1 MAHVERRRRNGQS
14 AWRARYR
21 APDGRERS
29 KTFRRRADAER
40 FLTTVEASKLRGD
53 WIDPVRGRITYR
65 EWSERY
71 FAHAL
76 HKRPTT
82 LARDHCVNEKHLLPA
97 LGEQRLA
104 SLTPLETLSAGSVRT
119 DYAVLRAIL
128 NAAVEAEILAVS
140 PCRGVRLPPQRRYL
154 PRFLSA
160 DELQRLAD
168 ATPAEYRPMIYLA
181 GVLGLRWSEIAGLR
195 VGRLDF
201 LRGTLA
207 VVETCAEVEGRV
219 MFADVKTAAS
229 RRTLA
234 LPPFLVE
241 LLAAHLAA
249 RGRPGPEELVFV
261 APEGGP
267 LRRTLFR
274 TRVFDPA
281 KRAAGLD
288 DSVTFHGLR
297 HSAVGADDRGRRA
310 HRGDQAAPRPLV
322 DPHDVGRLRVAVARR
337 RRCRHRPAE
346 RAVRVPP
353 HSGGSAER
361 EGTASGGQVSS
372 STIRSASAVAP
383 RSR

>member
-1 MAHVERRRRNGQS
+1 MAHVERRHRKGQ
-14 AWRARYR
+14 AVWRARYR
-21 APDGRERS
+21 APDGLERS
-29 KTFRRRADAER
+29 KTFRRRADAEH
-40 FLTTVEASKLRGD
+40 FLTTVEASKVRGD

-97 LGEQRLA
+97 IGERRLA
-104 SLTPLETLSAGSVRT
+104 SLTPLDIRRVVQQMSETLSPGSVRT

-140 PCRGVRLPPQRRYL
+140 PCRGVRLPAQRRYL

-168 ATPAEYRPMIYLA
+168 ATPAEYGPMIYLA
-181 GVLGLRWSEIAGLR
+181 GVLGLRWSEIIGLR

-201 LRGTLA
+201 LRGNLA

-219 MFADVKTAAS
+219 MFADVKSPAS

-234 LPPFLVE
+234 LPPFLLE

-261 APEGGP
+261 APGGGP

-281 KRAAGLD
+281 KSRVGLD
-288 DSVTFHGLR
+288 GSVTFHALR
-297 HSAVGADDRGRRA
+297 HSAVGLMIEVGA
-310 HRGDQAAPRPLV
+310 HIEAIKQRLGHASIRTTSDVYGSLLPAVDATVTDQLDALFASRS
-322 DPHDVGRLRVAVARR
+322 
-337 RRCRHRPAE
+337 PA
-346 RAVRVPP
+346 AVRDA
-353 HSGGSAER
+353 H
-361 EGTASGGQVSS
+361 
-372 STIRSASAVAP
+372 
-383 RSR
+383 